1 MESSSGEAR
10 AKDLRVLR
18 GGVLIIGPVVIR
30 QIPDQEVG
38 VLEIVLGPS
47 LEDVKKIQHTL
58 MVVVVVGSLIVVAGH
73 DASEDTLMVMDLEL
87 DESEQLLQMPGK
99 LFEGY
104 GLRERLHGCA
114 WMTVAYSDGSLTGLG
129 SCQVLSCVY

>member
-38 VLEIVLGPS
+38 ISEVVLGPS
-47 LEDVKKIQHTL
+47 FEVNKKIENTL
-58 MVVVVVGSLIVVAGH
+58 VVFVVVGSLVVVASL
-73 DASEDTLMVMDLEL
+73 DASEDALMVMNLTL
-87 DESEQLLQMPGK
+87 DENKQLLKMLGK
-99 LFEGY
+99 RLEGD
-104 GLRERLHGCA
+104 GLRK
-114 WMTVAYSDGSLTGLG
+114 GSH
-129 SCQVLSCVY
+129 V